1 MEDNYTDNSHAHS
14 HTSVPVN
21 HIILPSNNWHQM
33 AGKKPSILYCYET
46 IETNEVNTIRKRMR
60 IDLDEKK
67 ISYSVNNLLSKT
79 EKLPPSLPITFDSFE
94 QLNEMLKMVN
104 SIPLC
109 EGITSDIYHCV
120 GDKHSDHGFF
130 ENGVWRSNEYNIFKC

>member
-1 MEDNYTDNSHAHS
+1 
-14 HTSVPVN
+14 
-21 HIILPSNNWHQM
+21 M

-46 IETNEVNTIRKRMR
+46 IETNEVNTIRKRLR

-79 EKLPPSLPITFDSFE
+79 EKLPPSLPVTFDSFE

-130 ENGVWRSNEYNIFKC
+130 ENGVWRSNEYNIF

>member
-1 MEDNYTDNSHAHS
+1 
-14 HTSVPVN
+14 
-21 HIILPSNNWHQM
+21 M

-46 IETNEVNTIRKRMR
+46 IETNEVNTIRKRLR

-79 EKLPPSLPITFDSFE
+79 EKLPPSLPVTFDSFE